1 MYAMQYTI
9 SLPSDYDM
17 QIIRRRVALRGSF
30 LDAFPGLGIKAYLM
44 RERGVLGARVNE
56 YAPFYLWSSP
66 AGMSRFLWEGGG
78 FSTVVADF
86 GRPAVNHWTGVKFI
100 AGTAVASA
108 PRTASIRFQEISK
121 DVDPTEIV
129 RKSLDILR
137 SRASAHGVHSTAL
150 AVDPFHWQVVQFT
163 LWECT
168 PQEESE
174 AAYEVL
180 HLSRP
185 NIDQLV
191 LASKSESGA

>member
-44 RERGVLGARVNE
+44 RERGVFGALVNE

-66 AGMSRFLWEGGG
+66 TGMSRFLWEGGG
-78 FSTVVADF
+78 FSTLVADF

-100 AGTAVASA
+100 CGSAVATS
-108 PRTASIRFQEISK
+108 PRAASISLQEIPK
-121 DVDPTEIV
+121 NVDPKEAV
-129 RKSLDILR
+129 HRSLDLLEA
-137 SRASAHGVHSTAL
+137 RASAQGVHSTAL
-150 AVDPFHWQVVQFT
+150 AVDPFHWQLVQFT
-163 LWECT
+163 LWENT
-168 PQEESE
+168 AQDQSE
-174 AAYEVL
+174 TAYEVL

-185 NIDQLV
+185 HIHQL
-191 LASKSESGA
+191 SSG